1 MRIRYSLAVV
11 LLVVAASAVRPVH
24 AVRKDPG
31 QDGEDAPVEKE
42 RQKIVLDPQIGLTGA
57 HKTVIDMRGVDGD
70 TDGDGI
76 PEDKDPNIVTALTHS
91 IAMILVT
98 ELGDETFIIAALMAM
113 RHPKVVVYGGAMTAL
128 TLMTII
134 STALG
139 YIVPHLI
146 SRKTTQYLATAL
158 YIFFGSRLFYIAW
171 RASSEDVEEEIHEVE
186 EKLGKTHT
194 QSVYRRVLAR
204 CLTPIFLESF
214 ILTFLAEWGDR
225 SQIATISLA
234 AHHNPYGVTVG
245 AIFGHSICTGAAVL
259 GGSVLAQKIS
269 QRAVAICGGTL
280 FFLFAAHN
288 YFFGSAV

>member
-1 MRIRYSLAVV
+1 MGYRPQTWVLAALLV
-11 LLVVAASAVRPVH
+11 LLVAGAALAARS
-24 AVRKDPG
+24 DPEEQAG
-31 QDGEDAPVEKE
+31 GGPPEVE

-57 HKTVIDMRGVDGD
+57 HKTVIDLRGVDGD
-70 TDGDGI
+70 TDGDGV
-76 PEDKDPNIVTALTHS
+76 PEDKDPNVVTALTHS
-91 IAMILVT
+91 IAMILAT

-113 RHPKVVVYGGAMTAL
+113 RHPKVIVYSGAMSAL
-128 TLMTII
+128 ILMTVI

-139 YIVPHLI
+139 FIVPHLI
-146 SRKTTQYLATAL
+146 SRKTTQYLATTL
-158 YIFFGSRLFYIAW
+158 YLFFGSRLFYIAW

-186 EKLGKTHT
+186 EKLGKAHNP
-194 QSVYRRVLAR
+194 SLSRRVLSR
-204 CLTPIFLESF
+204 FLTPIFLESF

-269 QRAVAICGGTL
+269 QKAVAFTGGTL
-280 FFLFAAHN
+280 FFLFAFHN
-288 YFFGSAV
+288 YFFGGGV